1 VVVVLKNM
9 KVIKKDKKMN
19 FINSWR
25 KGNKQDDKFLI
36 WIRLGRITAFK
47 IYLDISSGIYEFT
60 VLNFGIKNK

>member
-1 VVVVLKNM
+1 M

-36 WIRLGRITAFK
+36 WIRLGRITLFK
-47 IYLDISSGIYEFT
+47 IYIDISSGIYEIT
-60 VLNFGIKNK
+60 VANFGIKTK

>member
-1 VVVVLKNM
+1 VVLKNM

-47 IYLDISSGIYEFT
+47 VYADISSGIYELT
-60 VLNFGIKNK
+60 ILNFGVKTK

>member
-1 VVVVLKNM
+1 M
-9 KVIKKDKKMN
+9 KVIKKGKDMN

-47 IYLDISSGIYEFT
+47 IYMDFSSGVYEFT
-60 VLNFGIKNK
+60 LLNFGIKNK

>member
-1 VVVVLKNM
+1 M
-9 KVIKKDKKMN
+9 MVIKKGKKMN

-47 IYLDISSGIYEFT
+47 LYLDFSSGIYEIT
-60 VLNFGIKNK
+60 LANFGIKTK

>member
-1 VVVVLKNM
+1 MAEALKNM
-9 KVIKKDKKMN
+9 KVIKKGNKMN

-47 IYLDISSGIYEFT
+47 VYADISSGIYELT
-60 VLNFGIKNK
+60 ILNFGIKTK

>member
-1 VVVVLKNM
+1 M

-47 IYLDISSGIYEFT
+47 VYLDFSSGVYEFT
-60 VLNFGIKNK
+60 LLNFGVKNK

>member
-1 VVVVLKNM
+1 
-9 KVIKKDKKMN
+9 MN

-47 IYLDISSGIYEFT
+47 VYLDFSSGVYEFT
-60 VLNFGIKNK
+60 LLNFGIKNK

>member
-1 VVVVLKNM
+1 MVVALKNM
-9 KVIKKDKKMN
+9 TVIKKDKTMN

-47 IYLDISSGIYEFT
+47 IYLDISSGIYELT
-60 VLNFGIKNK
+60 ILNFGIKTK

>member
-1 VVVVLKNM
+1 M
-9 KVIKKDKKMN
+9 KVIKKGKDMN

-47 IYLDISSGIYEFT
+47 IYLDFSSGVYEFT
-60 VLNFGIKNK
+60 LLNFGIKNK